1 MSAGAIAADFY
12 CALHAR
18 EGTLT
23 EFSALL
29 DRSKSRRTNSGYCRS
44 QDHKTSR
51 SLRDAAL
58 PQSIKFDFWCTLGLI
73 RARSVA
79 ARQNRVHMVT
89 ESANR
94 SWPRSE
100 GEIDVI
106 ESAAFHYETGLP
118 HAGAQRCFVPVPPS
132 LNDLAM
138 LPDSRR
144 PSTGLADVPVSFGLI
159 AGAFIIRRVS
169 VLASEGFTQHSGW
182 VE

>member
-1 MSAGAIAADFY
+1 MQSAHVY
-12 CALHAR
+12 SALRAR
-18 EGTLT
+18 EETLT
-23 EFSALL
+23 EFQVLL
-29 DRSKSRRTNSGYCRS
+29 DRSKSRRTNSRYCRS
-44 QDHKTSR
+44 QDRKTSR
-51 SLRDAAL
+51 PPRDAAL
-58 PQSIKFDFWCTLGLI
+58 PQSIKFDFWCTLGVI

-79 ARQNRVHMVT
+79 ARQNRVHTVT

-106 ESAAFHYETGLP
+106 ESAGFRYETGLP
-118 HAGAQRCFVPVPPS
+118 HAGALRCFAPVPPS

-144 PSTGLADVPVSFGLI
+144 PSMGLADVPVSVGLI

-169 VLASEGFTQHSGW
+169 VLASEGSTQHSGW